1 MRSQNKITTQQRM
14 GKTRLEHG
22 DGVER
27 MTNIPTENA
36 EQAVLHEQPQA
47 AETADA
53 CRENC
58 TQSGTRSDCQG
69 AVVLSGPDEEEDG

>member
-1 MRSQNKITTQQRM
+1 
-14 GKTRLEHG
+14 
-22 DGVER
+22 